1 MAPGDIRCVHV
12 LFLVQART
20 SSEQSPRYLLHS
32 PQPVMDKPPLPDTQ
46 LQHEMPP
53 PSLSPRQ
60 ILTCGPQAGL
70 PWSVRPL
77 SPSASAGRSQPSAG
91 SPPLSTCGAQGPGGL
106 AANFRSLLQLTPTC
120 SPVPGHSACSHW
132 QLLFCRSSV
141 ILSQC
146 ILSLPLLPALPSPP
160 HSTFCFLSVPS
171 SLLLSI
177 LPSLVSHLF
186 PFLPSPPS
194 YSLVLPSP
202 FLCFPPPL
210 PPFHLLSSLS
220 LFNISLPRS
229 FLNNVY

>member
-1 MAPGDIRCVHV
+1 
-12 LFLVQART
+12 
-20 SSEQSPRYLLHS
+20 
-32 PQPVMDKPPLPDTQ
+32 MDKPPLPGTQ

-106 AANFRSLLQLTPTC
+106 TANFRSLLQLTPTC
-120 SPVPGHSACSHW
+120 SPVLGHSACSHW

-146 ILSLPLLPALPSPP
+146 ILSLPLLPALPSSPYLL
-160 HSTFCFLSVPS
+160 LSSSPLLSSPLHPS
-171 SLLLSI
+171 LPRFPSFPLYSFPSLLLTCSSFP
-177 LPSLVSHLF
+177 LPLF
-186 PFLPSPPS
+186 SFPSSTLPPPFLSL
-194 YSLVLPSP
+194 YSI
-202 FLCFPPPL
+202 F
-210 PPFHLLSSLS
+210 LS
-220 LFNISLPRS
+220 LLL
-229 FLNNVY
+229 FLIMFIRLI